1 MSTVNIRES
10 LRHIDDDTYCKYD
23 LLTMYDSCKLSDEDK
38 CCIAK
43 LLADSEDPEVIYQ
56 KLSTYFDEDNVDDL
70 VGFTNEIQETDFDRF
85 ISETQA
91 ELKTRFSNVIYDADH
106 CNFIV
111 SDDEGTCVEIEVRPS
126 DSELGNFEFYLD
138 GCYDSPCIYDTLEA
152 AKYVVVKHICDAMA
166 LAKSVVSEIDDD
178 ALQYKIYDVTEDD
191 GHVVAHCMIEST
203 NSFNDIKLGKVG
215 GAKIKKMVE
224 SLLED
229 PSYSIDESNKQKLC
243 KYAVIPCDILPGVA
257 VKEFNNSME
266 INGGISEMSESSDDV
281 QFNKSDRVKE
291 KCAGN
296 CRVGSVIKSDND
308 MTLVEWD
315 NSDSDDIE
323 WIDNSK
329 IEKFIESAEIHD
341 EIDSLYVDDTSDG
354 HWSWDYDDEE
364 LANIYGG
371 DTKYDENP
379 GGLDIDEYNLDESMK
394 GFVRTYCDEC
404 GKMNRVEVEFKD
416 FNKPFEDTT
425 YTCSHC
431 GAKNLLTD
439 PHEYNDD
446 GTIKESLSSR
456 YIDKDGYVS
465 ISNIANYIVD
475 TFDGDLDDRY
485 ACINSL
491 IDSFKDEGKVS
502 TEVIDQFAGGHNL
515 VDKKIDESTTE
526 LVEDSEETD
535 DLISAE
541 QEFDSAATSINSSKL
556 PAVYNMVKFNPGD
569 VVVDFGG
576 GKFDNAVNYLKDQ
589 DVTLLVYDP
598 YNRSAEHNKDV
609 LRVLKEHGGA
619 DAAVNSNVLNV
630 IKEPEAR
637 NAVLQNIKKITK
649 KGAPIYITVYEGT
662 GKGNEGPTKS
672 GYQLNRKTSDYID
685 EISQVFSNVTRKGK
699 LITAINESLNKS
711 LNENLSPEEGDR
723 VRMDHYA
730 KLNNGQEGIV
740 TGRIGE
746 LCWVTW
752 DDGTKSKEIKGYLTV
767 IKRDG
772 KVVDESVNP
781 AELTDCPACGDFS
794 FDSKH
799 GKCTKCSYTEELY
812 PVNESSNDSGELEA
826 NKMTIMPLAG
836 LNADGFIVVINDAA
850 GEELFKKEYRYGYDA
865 SYDRKFAKWAEK
877 DYENSIKYGWKNP
890 VTLKPYVADIIDELC
905 SKYGIDKNSIEF
917 VPGKNIF
924 NGDSVTGDFVDSMKK
939 LVYEAKQIKVFGAK
953 AKKLDEAE
961 EILYVIK
968 DSHGNQLSKPTA
980 DDSELWDRVASM
992 EARGRRGLRVVVYT
1006 GKDKVTE
1013 GIDGWDNRTGV
1024 IKRIDKY
1031 LYDNPEAIPPKGYIQ
1046 PGSRAYDDAVS
1057 RYGDYVTTPFG
1068 NISTDNLM
1076 QYARDNKLLNE
1087 ASYGGAFDVEDDQYF
1102 TVDDLN
1108 EFADQ
1113 VCDKLTSKYH
1123 EKFDIS
1129 DGYIEENDIYLEVES
1144 DSALAQ
1150 STVKLD
1156 RRTIRKPSDLMKYVG
1171 RMINGLSRTLD
1182 KVYSDPEDAIKYAES
1197 YKLGN
1202 KVTWRGDDYI
1212 IIDDETDDMFRLRPV
1227 DRFEDSD
1234 FENMDEGDPSEDVYL
1249 AKFQLKEG
1257 LMDEFYKTERYLDIE
1272 IPEICNDAL
1281 VKLSDMTELQ
1291 IKSLKNQCA
1300 NFYGYVENILFYMK
1314 ESLNHS
1320 QDKGLE
1326 PEFDDDSSLAA
1337 LGSNISS
1344 PTWDITFKCPNIET
1358 EDDDMKYIKYSVK
1371 AETQEDA
1378 RDFAKEFI
1386 RRQQSNEN
1394 GLMWKDAK
1402 VFSIYVR

>member
-229 PSYSIDESNKQKLC
+229 PSYFIDESNKQKLC

-416 FNKPFEDTT
+416 FNKPFEDTI

-672 GYQLNRKTSDYID
+672 GYQLNRKTSDYMD

-711 LNENLSPEEGDR
+711 LNENLSPKEGDR

-767 IKRDG
+767 IKRDS

-781 AELTDCPACGDFS
+781 ADLTDCPECGDTS
-794 FDSKH
+794 FDSKR
-799 GKCTKCSYTEELY
+799 GRCTKCNYREELD
-812 PVNESSNDSGELEA
+812 ESKSIKEDLETF
-826 NKMTIMPLAG
+826 NSLKQKL
-836 LNADGFIVVINDAA
+836 ADGAFDNYVAYDSEYSDFIDALYNDAVA
-850 GEELFKKEYRYGYDA
+850 KLEKEYKDLYIEPSIQNGRGSVFA
-865 SYDRKFAKWAEK
+865 SYDVDGETYRCNWNYEYECEAIEEYIAESNN
-877 DYENSIKYGWKNP
+877 E
-890 VTLKPYVADIIDELC
+890 E
-905 SKYGIDKNSIEF
+905 EF
-917 VPGKNIF
+917 VNHMYNYLKGKLE
-924 NGDSVTGDFVDSMKK
+924 DASTG
-939 LVYEAKQIKVFGAK
+939 E
-953 AKKLDEAE
+953 
-961 EILYVIK
+961 
-968 DSHGNQLSKPTA
+968 
-980 DDSELWDRVASM
+980 DD
-992 EARGRRGLRVVVYT
+992 
-1006 GKDKVTE
+1006 
-1013 GIDGWDNRTGV
+1013 
-1024 IKRIDKY
+1024 
-1031 LYDNPEAIPPKGYIQ
+1031 
-1046 PGSRAYDDAVS
+1046 YDD
-1057 RYGDYVTTPFG
+1057 YD
-1068 NISTDNLM
+1068 
-1076 QYARDNKLLNE
+1076 
-1087 ASYGGAFDVEDDQYF
+1087 
-1102 TVDDLN
+1102 
-1108 EFADQ
+1108 
-1113 VCDKLTSKYH
+1113 
-1123 EKFDIS
+1123 
-1129 DGYIEENDIYLEVES
+1129 ES
-1144 DSALAQ
+1144 
-1150 STVKLD
+1150 
-1156 RRTIRKPSDLMKYVG
+1156 
-1171 RMINGLSRTLD
+1171 
-1182 KVYSDPEDAIKYAES
+1182 
-1197 YKLGN
+1197 
-1202 KVTWRGDDYI
+1202 
-1212 IIDDETDDMFRLRPV
+1212 
-1227 DRFEDSD
+1227 
-1234 FENMDEGDPSEDVYL
+1234 L
-1249 AKFQLKEG
+1249 AKPQELDEG

-1291 IKSLKNQCA
+1291 IKRLKNQCA

-1314 ESLNHS
+1314 ESLNDS

-1326 PEFDDDSSLAA
+1326 PEFEDDSSLAA

-1394 GLMWKDAK
+1394 GLMWKDAR